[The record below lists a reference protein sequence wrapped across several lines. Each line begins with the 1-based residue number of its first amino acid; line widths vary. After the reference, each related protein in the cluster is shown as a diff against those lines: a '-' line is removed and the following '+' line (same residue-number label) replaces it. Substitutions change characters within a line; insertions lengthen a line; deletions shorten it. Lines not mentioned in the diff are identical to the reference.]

1 MIHAVSKLVKYTKHW
16 VLFVMLLSSSIYR
29 LIYIFKKKEKPVNIR
44 HTAFMEIKK
53 PIPIVTLVPDV
64 GQQVFCHVLFE
75 GFFLIRLFR
84 LRLKCGFRIKAFT
97 L

>member
-1 MIHAVSKLVKYTKHW
+1 MGTVCHVAFLFNIQANIHLLKKGKARKYKTHS
-16 VLFVMLLSSSIYR
+16 FYGN
-29 LIYIFKKKEKPVNIR
+29 KKK
-44 HTAFMEIKK
+44 T
-53 PIPIVTLVPDV
+53 IPIVTLVPDV